1 MRHSL
6 APPPDF
12 LFWGTLLQSAGCV
25 SGCWYSVRG
34 RFVICCLAGGQQTRP
49 APEAAPGD
57 GGLQPQWTSAVKSSI
72 LAAESLNGQ
81 RSEGQILGLSLIH
94 I

>member
-1 MRHSL
+1 MVRHSL

-12 LFWGTLLQSAGCV
+12 LFCGTLLQSAGCV
-25 SGCWYSVRG
+25 PGCWDRVRG
-34 RFVICCLAGGQQTRP
+34 GFVICCLAGGQQTRP

-72 LAAESLNGQ
+72 LAADPSKGQ
-81 RSEGQILGLSLIH
+81 RSDGQIVGGDR
-94 I
+94 